1 MGSGELGCSRCGIK
15 AVADFRYSGER
26 LCGRC
31 FAGLFERRVKRV
43 VRSGRLLG
51 RSRVFAVGVSGR
63 RDSMVLLFL
72 LKMLFFGHPNSRLIA
87 LTLDDGCEGRVEL
100 AGVLCGRLGV
110 EHRVYPVG
118 GRQDALAA
126 LSRYA
131 KEAGADTLA
140 LGVSLEDELLYA
152 LERIMRG
159 DAGSALSLDS
169 CRGVRLVGPLRESP
183 GVEIG
188 LYARVN
194 GIRYLKGPKAESRF
208 RASLG
213 RMLGSLDL
221 MQPGCKFS
229 LLKSVDEFRRAAA
242 SGHEGGR

>member
-1 MGSGELGCSRCGIK
+1 MGSGESGCSRCGVK
-15 AVADFRYSGER
+15 AVAGFRYSGER

-51 RSRVFAVGVSGR
+51 RRRVLAVGVSGR

-72 LKMLFFGHPNSRLIA
+72 LKRLFFSHPNSRLIA
-87 LTLDDGCEGRVEL
+87 FTLDDGCEGRVRL

-110 EHRVYPVG
+110 EHMVYAG
-118 GRQDALAA
+118 GRKDAVAI

-140 LGVSLEDELLYA
+140 LGVSLEDELLNA
-152 LERIMRG
+152 LEGIMRG
-159 DAGSALSLDS
+159 DVESALSLDS
-169 CRGVRLVGPLRESP
+169 CMGVRIVRPLRESP

-188 LYARVN
+188 LYARLN
-194 GIRYLKGPKAESRF
+194 GIRYLKASKTESRF

-221 MQPGCKFS
+221 MQPGCRFS
-229 LLKSVDEFRRAAA
+229 LLKSVDEFRNAAA